1 MSIFLLEKSLDLGV
15 TVAATR
21 DHNRDDLINLME
33 SYKIIEIA
41 RDDFLNNEISFDEYL
56 QLCELHQV
64 NIDSYAD
71 TIEHNLRHLGL
82 L

>member
-1 MSIFLLEKSLDLGV
+1 MSIFLLEKSLDLGI
-15 TVAATR
+15 TVATTR